1 MRRALLPFIAGCVML
16 SAFAAD
22 AQDWPTKPIHIVV
35 PFPSGGTTDTAV
47 RPLAD
52 RLSQQLGVAV
62 VVDNKP
68 GAAGRIGYEF
78 AAKAAPD
85 GYTLLAGTDSLGLQ
99 PHLDPPPSYDPIR
112 DFAPIAQLS
121 SQPLVIAVHPSLGVT
136 TLQQLVELGRTR
148 RDPIGYATSGIGS
161 SQNFAGE
168 WFARVSGLRM
178 MHVPYRGGG
187 QAVNDLLAGQVQLAV
202 LGIAPLIPYQKAGG
216 IRILAVTTAERSPAL
231 PDVPTVRELGYPD
244 FVVDQWM
251 ALLAPAKVPPT
262 ILDRLNA
269 KVNAALGDAR
279 LRVTYEGAAMR
290 PVGGSAA
297 DLGKLLQSDYRR
309 FGALTKELGFKAE

>member
-1 MRRALLPFIAGCVML
+1 MRRAIVSCLAALAAF
-16 SAFAAD
+16 SATAAV
-22 AQDWPTKPIHIVV
+22 AQDWANKPIRIVV

-62 VVDNKP
+62 VVENKP

-99 PHLDPPPSYDPIR
+99 PHLDPPPNYDPIR

-136 TLQQLVELGRTR
+136 TLQQLVGLGRTKR
-148 RDPIGYATSGIGS
+148 EAIGYATSGIGS

-168 WFARVSGLRM
+168 WFASAAGLKM
-178 MHVPYRGGG
+178 LHVPYRGGG
-187 QAVNDLLAGQVQLAV
+187 QAVSDLLAGQVQLAV
-202 LGIAPLIPYQKAGG
+202 LGIAPMLPYHKTGR

-231 PDVPTVRELGYPD
+231 PDVPTLKELGYD
-244 FVVDQWM
+244 VVVDQWM
-251 ALLAPAKVPPT
+251 ALLAPARVPPA
-262 ILDRLNA
+262 ILERLNA
-269 KVNAALGDAR
+269 EVNTALRDAR
-279 LRVTYEGAAMR
+279 LRAAYESAAMR

-297 DLGKLLQSDYRR
+297 ELGALLQGEYRR
-309 FGALTKELGFKAE
+309 FGQLTRELRFKAE

>member
-1 MRRALLPFIAGCVML
+1 MRRALRAFLAGCLAL
-16 SAFAAD
+16 SASAAA
-22 AQDWPTKPIHIVV
+22 AQDWPNKPIRIVV

-52 RLSQQLGVAV
+52 RLAQQLGVSV

-85 GYTLLAGTDSLGLQ
+85 GYMLLAGTDSLGLQ
-99 PHLDPPPSYDPIR
+99 PHLDPPPNYDPVR

-136 TLQQLVELGRTR
+136 TLRQLVELGRTQR
-148 RDPIGYATSGIGS
+148 EPIGYATSGIGS

-168 WFARVSGLRM
+168 WFARVSGLKM
-178 MHVPYRGGG
+178 LHVPYRGGG

-202 LGIAPLIPYQKAGG
+202 LGIAPLIPYQKAGR

-231 PDVPTVRELGYPD
+231 PEVPTLKELGYD
-244 FVVDQWM
+244 VVADQWM
-251 ALLAPAKVPPT
+251 ALLAPAKVPPV

-269 KVNAALGDAR
+269 EVNAALADAR
-279 LRVTYEGAAMR
+279 LREVYAGAAMR

-297 DLGKLLQSDYRR
+297 NLGKLLDGDYQR
-309 FGALTKELGFKAE
+309 FGKLTKELGFKAE

>member
-1 MRRALLPFIAGCVML
+1 MRRALLPILAGCLAL
-16 SAFAAD
+16 SAFAAA
-22 AQDWPTKPIHIVV
+22 AQDWPKKTIHIVV

-52 RLSQQLGVAV
+52 RLSQQLGVSV
-62 VVDNKP
+62 VVENKP
-68 GAAGRIGYEF
+68 GAAGRIGYDF

-99 PHLDPPPSYDPIR
+99 PHLDPPPNYAPIR
-112 DFAPIAQLS
+112 DFAAIAQLS

-136 TLQQLVELGRTR
+136 TLHQLVELGRKKGE
-148 RDPIGYATSGIGS
+148 PIGYATSGIGS

-168 WFARVSGLRM
+168 WFARVSGLKM
-178 MHVPYRGGG
+178 LHVPYRGGG

-202 LGIAPLIPYQKAGG
+202 LGIAPLIPYQKSGR
-216 IRILAVTTAERSPAL
+216 IRILAVTTIERSPAL
-231 PDVPTVRELGYPD
+231 PDVPTLKELGYD
-244 FVVDQWM
+244 VVVDQWM
-251 ALLAPAKVPPT
+251 ALLAPAKVPPA

-269 KVNAALGDAR
+269 EVNTALRDAR
-279 LRVTYEGAAMR
+279 LREIYAGAAMR

-297 DLGKLLQSDYRR
+297 DLGKLLQQDHSR
-309 FGALTKELGFKAE
+309 FGRLTKELGFKAE

>member
-1 MRRALLPFIAGCVML
+1 MRRALLPFLAGCFAL
-16 SAFAAD
+16 SAFAAA
-22 AQDWPTKPIHIVV
+22 AQDWPNKPIRIVV

-52 RLSQQLGVAV
+52 RLSQQLGVSV

-68 GAAGRIGYEF
+68 GAAGRIGYDF

-99 PHLDPPPSYDPIR
+99 PHLDPPPNYDPIR

-136 TLQQLVELGRTR
+136 TLQQLVELGRTKPE
-148 RDPIGYATSGIGS
+148 PIGYATSGIGS

-168 WFARVSGLRM
+168 WFARVSGLKM
-178 MHVPYRGGG
+178 LHVPYRGGG

-202 LGIAPLIPYQKAGG
+202 LGIAPLIPYQKSGR

-231 PDVPTVRELGYPD
+231 PDVPTLKELGYD
-244 FVVDQWM
+244 LVVDQWM
-251 ALLAPAKVPPT
+251 ALLAPAKVPPA

-269 KVNAALGDAR
+269 EVNAALQDVR
-279 LRVTYEGAAMR
+279 LREIYAGAAMR
-290 PVGGSAA
+290 PVGGRAQ
-297 DLGKLLQSDYRR
+297 DLDALLKNDYRR
-309 FGALTKELGFKAE
+309 FGTLTRELNFKAE

>member
-1 MRRALLPFIAGCVML
+1 MRRALLPLLAGCLAL
-16 SAFAAD
+16 SAFAAA
-22 AQDWPTKPIHIVV
+22 AQDWPGKPIRIVV

-47 RPLAD
+47 RPLAE
-52 RLSQQLGVAV
+52 RLSQQLGVSV
-62 VVDNKP
+62 VVENKP
-68 GAAGRIGYEF
+68 GAAGRIGYDF

-99 PHLDPPPSYDPIR
+99 PHLDPPPNYDPMR

-121 SQPLVIAVHPSLGVT
+121 SQPLVIAVHPSLGVE
-136 TLQQLVELGRTR
+136 TLQQLVALGRTQR
-148 RDPIGYATSGIGS
+148 EPIGYATSGIGS

-178 MHVPYRGGG
+178 LHVPYRGGG

-202 LGIAPLIPYQKAGG
+202 LGIAPLIPYQKAGR

-231 PDVPTVRELGYPD
+231 PDVPTLKELGYD
-244 FVVDQWM
+244 VVVDQWM
-251 ALLAPAKVPPT
+251 ALLAPAKVPPA

-269 KVNAALGDAR
+269 EVNTALRDTR
-279 LRVTYEGAAMR
+279 LREIYAGVAMR
-290 PVGGSAA
+290 PVGGAA
-297 DLGKLLQSDYRR
+297 RDLDALLKNDYRR
-309 FGALTKELGFKAE
+309 FGTLTKELNFKAE

>member
-1 MRRALLPFIAGCVML
+1 MRRAIVSGLAALAAL
-16 SAFAAD
+16 SATAAV
-22 AQDWPTKPIHIVV
+22 AQDWPNKPIRIVV

-62 VVDNKP
+62 VVENKP

-99 PHLDPPPSYDPIR
+99 PHLDPPPNYDPIR

-136 TLQQLVELGRTR
+136 TLQQLVELGRTKR
-148 RDPIGYATSGIGS
+148 EAIGYATSGIGS

-168 WFARVSGLRM
+168 WFASAAGLKM
-178 MHVPYRGGG
+178 LHVPYRGGG
-187 QAVNDLLAGQVQLAV
+187 QAVSDLLAGQVQLAV
-202 LGIAPLIPYQKAGG
+202 LGIAPMLPYHKTGR

-231 PDVPTVRELGYPD
+231 PDVPTLKELGYD
-244 FVVDQWM
+244 VVVDQWM
-251 ALLAPAKVPPT
+251 ALLAPARVQPA
-262 ILDRLNA
+262 ILERLNA
-269 KVNAALGDAR
+269 EVNTALRDAR
-279 LRVTYEGAAMR
+279 LRAAYEGAAMR

-297 DLGKLLQSDYRR
+297 ELGALLHGEYQR
-309 FGALTKELGFKAE
+309 FGQLTRELRFKAE

>member
-1 MRRALLPFIAGCVML
+1 MRRVLLAALAGCLAL
-16 SAFAAD
+16 SAFPAA
-22 AQDWPTKPIHIVV
+22 AQDWPKKTIHIVV

-52 RLSQQLGVAV
+52 RLSQQLGVSV

-78 AAKAAPD
+78 VARAAPD

-99 PHLDPPPSYDPIR
+99 PHLDPPPNYAPIR

-136 TLQQLVELGRTR
+136 TLQQLVELGRTKR
-148 RDPIGYATSGIGS
+148 EPIGYATSGIGS

-168 WFARVSGLRM
+168 WFARVSGLKLL
-178 MHVPYRGGG
+178 HVPYRGGG

-202 LGIAPLIPYQKAGG
+202 LGIAPLIPYQKAGR

-231 PDVPTVRELGYPD
+231 PDVPTLKELGFD
-244 FVVDQWM
+244 VVVDQWM
-251 ALLAPAKVPPT
+251 ALMAPAKVLPA
-262 ILDRLNA
+262 ILERLNA
-269 KVNAALGDAR
+269 EVNIALRDPR
-279 LRVTYEGAAMR
+279 LREIYAGVAMR
-290 PVGGSAA
+290 PVGGTAQ
-297 DLGKLLQSDYRR
+297 DLGALLQSDYRR
-309 FGALTKELGFKAE
+309 FGTLTKELGFKAE

>member
-1 MRRALLPFIAGCVML
+1 VRRALLSFIAGCIAF
-16 SAFAAD
+16 SAFAA
-22 AQDWPTKPIHIVV
+22 AAHDWPKKPIRIVV

-99 PHLDPPPSYDPIR
+99 PHLDPLPNYDPIR

-136 TLQQLVELGRTR
+136 TLQQLVELGRAKG
-148 RDPIGYATSGIGS
+148 DAIGYATSGIGS

-168 WFARVSGLRM
+168 WFARVSGLKM
-178 MHVPYRGGG
+178 LHVPYRGGG

-202 LGIAPLIPYQKAGG
+202 LGIAPLIPYHKSEK
-216 IRILAVTTAERSPAL
+216 IRILAVTTAERSLAL
-231 PDVPTVRELGYPD
+231 PNVPTLREPGYD
-244 FVVDQWM
+244 VVVDQWM
-251 ALLAPAKVPPT
+251 ALLAPAKIPPA
-262 ILDRLNA
+262 ILAGLNA
-269 KVNAALGDAR
+269 EVNAALSDSR
-279 LRVTYEGAAMR
+279 LRATYEGAAMR

-297 DLGKLLQSDYRR
+297 DLGQLLQSDYQR
-309 FGALTKELGFKAE
+309 FGKLTRELGFKAE

>member
-1 MRRALLPFIAGCVML
+1 MRRALVPFLAACLAL
-16 SAFAAD
+16 SAFATA
-22 AQDWPTKPIHIVV
+22 AQDWPNKPIRIVV

-52 RLSQQLGVAV
+52 RLSQQLGVSV

-78 AAKAAPD
+78 ATKATPD

-99 PHLDPPPSYDPIR
+99 PHLEPPPNYDPIR

-121 SQPLVIAVHPSLGVT
+121 SQPLVIAVHPSLGVS
-136 TLQQLVELGRTR
+136 TLQQLVELGRTK
-148 RDPIGYATSGIGS
+148 RDAIGYATSGIGS

-168 WFARVSGLRM
+168 WFARVSGLKLL
-178 MHVPYRGGG
+178 HVPYRGGG

-202 LGIAPLIPYQKAGG
+202 LGIAPLLPYQKSGRL
-216 IRILAVTTAERSPAL
+216 RILAVTTAERSPAL
-231 PDVPTVRELGYPD
+231 PDVPTLRELGYD
-244 FVVDQWM
+244 VVVDQWM
-251 ALLAPAKVPPT
+251 ALLAPAKVPPA
-262 ILDRLNA
+262 ILARLNA
-269 KVNAALGDAR
+269 EVNTALRDAR
-279 LRVTYEGAAMR
+279 LRATYEGAAMQ

-297 DLGKLLQSDYRR
+297 NLGRLLQDEYQR
-309 FGALTKELGFKAE
+309 FGKLTKELNFKAE

>member
-1 MRRALLPFIAGCVML
+1 MRRALRAFLAGCLAL
-16 SAFAAD
+16 SASAAA
-22 AQDWPTKPIHIVV
+22 AQDWPNKPIRIVV

-52 RLSQQLGVAV
+52 RLAQQLGVSV

-85 GYTLLAGTDSLGLQ
+85 GYMLLAGTDSLGLQ
-99 PHLDPPPSYDPIR
+99 PHLDPPPNYDPVR

-136 TLQQLVELGRTR
+136 TLRQLVELGRTQR
-148 RDPIGYATSGIGS
+148 EPIGYATSGIGS

-178 MHVPYRGGG
+178 LHVPYRGGG
-187 QAVNDLLAGQVQLAV
+187 QAVNDLLAGQIQLAV
-202 LGIAPLIPYQKAGG
+202 LGIAPLIPYQKAGR

-231 PDVPTVRELGYPD
+231 PEVPTLKELGYD
-244 FVVDQWM
+244 IVVDQWM
-251 ALLAPAKVPPT
+251 ALLAPAKVPPA

-269 KVNAALGDAR
+269 EVNAALADAR
-279 LRVTYEGAAMR
+279 LREVYAGAAMR

-297 DLGKLLQSDYRR
+297 NLGKLLDGDYQR
-309 FGALTKELGFKAE
+309 FGKLTKELGFKAE

>member
-1 MRRALLPFIAGCVML
+1 MSRALLPLLAGCLAL
-16 SAFAAD
+16 SAFAAA
-22 AQDWPTKPIHIVV
+22 AQDWPSKPIRIVV

-47 RPLAD
+47 RPLAE
-52 RLSQQLGVAV
+52 RLSQQLGVSV
-62 VVDNKP
+62 VVENKP
-68 GAAGRIGYEF
+68 GAAGRIGYDF

-99 PHLDPPPSYDPIR
+99 PHLDPPPNYDPIR

-136 TLQQLVELGRTR
+136 TLQQLVELGRTKQE
-148 RDPIGYATSGIGS
+148 PIGYATSGIGS

-168 WFARVSGLRM
+168 WFARVSGLKM
-178 MHVPYRGGG
+178 LHVPYRGGG

-202 LGIAPLIPYQKAGG
+202 LGIAPLIPYQKAGR

-231 PDVPTVRELGYPD
+231 PDVPTLKELGYD
-244 FVVDQWM
+244 VVVDQWM
-251 ALLAPAKVPPT
+251 ALLAPAKVPPA

-269 KVNAALGDAR
+269 ETNTALRDPR
-279 LRVTYEGAAMR
+279 LREIYAGVAMR
-290 PVGGSAA
+290 PVGGTAQ
-297 DLGKLLQSDYRR
+297 DLGALLRSDYRR
-309 FGALTKELGFKAE
+309 FGTLTKELGFKAE

>member
-1 MRRALLPFIAGCVML
+1 MRRLLLALLSGCVAL
-16 SAFAAD
+16 SAFAAA
-22 AQDWPTKPIHIVV
+22 AQDWPSKPIRIVV

-52 RLSQQLGVAV
+52 RLSQQLGVSV

-78 AAKAAPD
+78 AAKATPD

-99 PHLDPPPSYDPIR
+99 PHLEPPPNYDPIR

-148 RDPIGYATSGIGS
+148 RDAVGYATSGIDS

-168 WFARVSGLRM
+168 WFARASGLKM
-178 MHVPYRGGG
+178 LHVPYRGGG

-202 LGIAPLIPYQKAGG
+202 LGIAPLIPYQKTGRL
-216 IRILAVTTAERSPAL
+216 RILAVTTAERSPAL
-231 PDVPTVRELGYPD
+231 PDVPTLRELGYD
-244 FVVDQWM
+244 VVVDQWM
-251 ALLAPAKVPPT
+251 ALLAPAKVPPA
-262 ILDRLNA
+262 ILERLNA
-269 KVNAALGDAR
+269 EVNAALGDAR
-279 LRVTYEGAAMR
+279 LRATYEGAAMR

-297 DLGKLLQSDYRR
+297 DLGKLLQGDYQR
-309 FGALTKELGFKAE
+309 FGKLTGELNFKAE

>member
-1 MRRALLPFIAGCVML
+1 MRQALLLFLAGCLAL
-16 SAFAAD
+16 SAFAAA
-22 AQDWPTKPIHIVV
+22 AQDWPNKPIRIVV

-52 RLSQQLGVAV
+52 RLSQQLGVSV

-68 GAAGRIGYEF
+68 GAAGRIGYDF

-99 PHLDPPPSYDPIR
+99 PHLDPPPNYDPIH

-136 TLQQLVELGRTR
+136 TLQQLVEHGRTK
-148 RDPIGYATSGIGS
+148 PEAIGYATSGIGS

-168 WFARVSGLRM
+168 WFARVSGLKM
-178 MHVPYRGGG
+178 LHVPYRGGG
-187 QAVNDLLAGQVQLAV
+187 QAVTDLLAGQVQLAV
-202 LGIAPLIPYQKAGG
+202 LGIAPLIPYQKAGR

-231 PDVPTVRELGYPD
+231 PDVPTLKELGYD
-244 FVVDQWM
+244 VVVDQWM
-251 ALLAPAKVPPT
+251 ALLAPAKVPPA
-262 ILDRLNA
+262 ILKRLNA
-269 KVNAALGDAR
+269 EVNAALQEAR
-279 LRVTYEGAAMR
+279 LREIYAGAAMR
-290 PVGGSAA
+290 PVAGSAH
-297 DLGKLLQSDYRR
+297 DLGVLLENDYRR
-309 FGALTKELGFKAE
+309 FGTLTKELNFKAE

>member
-1 MRRALLPFIAGCVML
+1 MRGAFLPFLAGCIAL
-16 SAFAAD
+16 SAFTAA
-22 AQDWPTKPIHIVV
+22 AQDWPRKPIHIVV

-52 RLSQQLGVAV
+52 RLSRQLGVSV

-99 PHLDPPPSYDPIR
+99 PHLDPPPNYDPIR

-121 SQPLVIAVHPSLGVT
+121 SQPLVIAVHPSLGVA
-136 TLQQLVELGRTR
+136 TLQQLVEFGRTK
-148 RDPIGYATSGIGS
+148 RDAIGYATSGIGS

-168 WFARVSGLRM
+168 WFARVSGLKM
-178 MHVPYRGGG
+178 LHVPYRGGG
-187 QAVNDLLAGQVQLAV
+187 QAVNDLLADQVQLAV
-202 LGIAPLIPYQKAGG
+202 LGIAPLIPYQKTGR

-231 PDVPTVRELGYPD
+231 PDVPTLRELGYD
-244 FVVDQWM
+244 VVVDQWM
-251 ALLAPAKVPPT
+251 ALLAPAKVPPA

-269 KVNAALGDAR
+269 EVNAALGDAR
-279 LRVTYEGAAMR
+279 LRATYEGAAMR

-297 DLGKLLQSDYRR
+297 DLGKLLQGDYQR
-309 FGALTKELGFKAE
+309 FGKLTKELGFKAE

>member
-1 MRRALLPFIAGCVML
+1 MRRALAPVIAGGML
-16 SAFAAD
+16 LTAFAAS
-22 AQDWPTKPIHIVV
+22 AQDWPKRPIHVVV

-85 GYTLLAGTDSLGLQ
+85 GYTLLAGSDSLGLQ
-99 PHLDPPPSYDPIR
+99 PHLDPPPNYDPIR
-112 DFAPIAQLS
+112 DFAPIMQLS

-168 WFARVSGLRM
+168 WFARVSGLKM
-178 MHVPYRGGG
+178 LHVPYRGGG

-202 LGIAPLIPYQKAGG
+202 LGIAPLVPYHKAGS
-216 IRILAVTTAERSPAL
+216 IRILAVTTKERSPAV
-231 PDVPTVRELGYPD
+231 PEVPTLQEAGYPE

-251 ALLAPAKVPPT
+251 ALLAPARVPPT
-262 ILDRLNA
+262 ILGRLNA
-269 KVNAALGDAR
+269 ESNLALGDVR
-279 LRVTYEGAAMR
+279 LRATYNGAAMR
-290 PVGGSAA
+290 PVGGSAD
-297 DLGKLLQSDYRR
+297 DLRKLLQADYQRY
-309 FGALTKELGFKAE
+309 GKLIKELGFKAE

>member
-1 MRRALLPFIAGCVML
+1 MRRVIASCLAALAAL
-16 SAFAAD
+16 SATAAV
-22 AQDWPTKPIHIVV
+22 AQDWPSKPIRIVV

-62 VVDNKP
+62 VVENKP

-78 AAKAAPD
+78 AAKAAAD

-99 PHLDPPPSYDPIR
+99 PHLDPPPNYDPIR

-136 TLQQLVELGRTR
+136 TLQQLVELGHTKREA
-148 RDPIGYATSGIGS
+148 IGYATSGIGS

-168 WFARVSGLRM
+168 WFASAAGLKM
-178 MHVPYRGGG
+178 LHVPYRGGG
-187 QAVNDLLAGQVQLAV
+187 QAVSDLLSGQIQLAV
-202 LGIAPLIPYQKAGG
+202 LGIAPMLPYHKTGR

-231 PDVPTVRELGYPD
+231 PDVPTLKELGYD
-244 FVVDQWM
+244 VVVDQWM
-251 ALLAPAKVPPT
+251 ALLAPARVPPV
-262 ILDRLNA
+262 ILERLNA
-269 KVNAALGDAR
+269 EVNTALRDAR
-279 LRVTYEGAAMR
+279 LRAAYESAAMR
-290 PVGGSAA
+290 PVGGSAGE
-297 DLGKLLQSDYRR
+297 LGALLQGEYRR
-309 FGALTKELGFKAE
+309 FGQLTRELRFKAE

>member
-1 MRRALLPFIAGCVML
+1 MRRALLPLLAGCLAL
-16 SAFAAD
+16 SAFAAA
-22 AQDWPTKPIHIVV
+22 AQDWPSKPIRIVV

-52 RLSQQLGVAV
+52 RLSQQLGVSV

-68 GAAGRIGYEF
+68 GAAGRIGYDF

-99 PHLDPPPSYDPIR
+99 PHLDPPPNYDPIR

-136 TLQQLVELGRTR
+136 TLQQLVELGRTQR
-148 RDPIGYATSGIGS
+148 EPLGYATSGIGS

-168 WFARVSGLRM
+168 WFARVSGLKM
-178 MHVPYRGGG
+178 LHVPYRGGG

-202 LGIAPLIPYQKAGG
+202 LGIAPLIPYQKSGR

-231 PDVPTVRELGYPD
+231 PDVPTLKELGYD
-244 FVVDQWM
+244 VVVDQWM
-251 ALLAPAKVPPT
+251 ALLAPAKVPPA
-262 ILDRLNA
+262 ILSRINA
-269 KVNAALGDAR
+269 EVNAALGDAR
-279 LRVTYEGAAMR
+279 LREIYAGAAMR
-290 PVGGSAA
+290 PVGGSAQH
-297 DLGKLLQSDYRR
+297 LGALLENDYRR
-309 FGALTKELGFKAE
+309 FGTLTKELNFKAE